1 MSLVSR
7 FTHAPRKVFIDLS
20 ASGVIKIVDDAV
32 LGPFSFNGVSNET
45 PTSSISL
52 LNVLPNSSFFTFP
65 IKAAVDPKDAS
76 PTAVLAAEPPEMTLG
91 ELILSKRN
99 FDKKWNLPF
108 GTRNNYNYERI
119 DNTVFI
125 GQIEPGMT
133 VQLNAFKQID
143 ENYEKYET
151 EFYKTW
157 NEKGILNGS
166 RRWWEFNK
174 LLSSS
179 ENANKDITH
188 VTIDIQGQEL
198 SEEEQQKLWETV
210 TFTDQMMWQNGTKT
224 RELVGQA
231 TLELIDFRN

>member
-1 MSLVSR
+1 MSWASR

-99 FDKKWNLPF
+99 F
-108 GTRNNYNYERI
+108 ER
-119 DNTVFI
+119 
-125 GQIEPGMT
+125 
-133 VQLNAFKQID
+133 
-143 ENYEKYET
+143 
-151 EFYKTW
+151 
-157 NEKGILNGS
+157 
-166 RRWWEFNK
+166 
-174 LLSSS
+174 SSS
-179 ENANKDITH
+179 IKFIE
-188 VTIDIQGQEL
+188 
-198 SEEEQQKLWETV
+198 
-210 TFTDQMMWQNGTKT
+210 
-224 RELVGQA
+224 
-231 TLELIDFRN
+231 DFVILFSLRNSSSH